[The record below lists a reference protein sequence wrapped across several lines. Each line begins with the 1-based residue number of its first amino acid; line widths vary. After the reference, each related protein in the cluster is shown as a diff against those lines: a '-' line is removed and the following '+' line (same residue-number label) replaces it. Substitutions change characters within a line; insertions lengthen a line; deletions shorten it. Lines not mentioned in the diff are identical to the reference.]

1 MTSRLDGQ
9 SSALRGHTNA
19 KLFLNKYF
27 AARFGQL
34 CNLEYATSIML
45 VACSPDL
52 VILNRLCASAMGHLS
67 FTPGH
72 DSPSIADPDLG
83 RRQATMEDHHN
94 LASLAHALPDQDLSG
109 PLVAVPGDR
118 SATTSHL
125 LMLQASMTH
134 SSKPLIG
141 STAGARG
148 AQHTMEMPE
157 GWVSGDVLAHACGA
171 GHTDP
176 ADFAAADGGG
186 HLPLERRRGGHN
198 RCGWSGADGQ
208 SIYTT
213 TTHLSTYAAL

>member
-19 KLFLNKYF
+19 KLFLNKCF

-72 DSPSIADPDLG
+72 DSPSIVDPDLG
-83 RRQATMEDHHN
+83 RRQATMEDYHN
-94 LASLAHALPDQDLSG
+94 LARLAHALPDQDLSG

-118 SATTSHL
+118 SARTSHL
-125 LMLQASMTH
+125 LMWQASMTH

-148 AQHTMEMPE
+148 AQHTMEMASILFDE
-157 GWVSGDVLAHACGA
+157 GIGER
-171 GHTDP
+171 
-176 ADFAAADGGG
+176 
-186 HLPLERRRGGHN
+186 PLTIGLTN
-198 RCGWSGADGQ
+198 
-208 SIYTT
+208 T
-213 TTHLSTYAAL
+213 LSTLSYSSEMLEALLVYATHRHPGLWPAGGLGIRRCPGPRLRRWSH